1 MNESM
6 NEYGNSQNQELEG
19 LIMGMRPG
27 AQPDSGSWDYRDP
40 VFPPG
45 GGTQG
50 AALFLARLACSPAFP
65 AKHGPLPSWMVR
77 IEGREG
83 MLVSQLFLITS
94 LREWLT
100 QQAALTGI
108 GRLSAEGV
116 GGVRCRGGGH
126 ESPAAI

>member
-19 LIMGMRPG
+19 LIMGTRPG
-27 AQPDSGSWDYRDP
+27 AQHDSGSWDYRDP
-40 VFPPG
+40 VFPQG
-45 GGTQG
+45 GGTHG
-50 AALFLARLACSPAFP
+50 GCLISGWLACSPAFP

-77 IEGREG
+77 VEGREG
-83 MLVSQLFLITS
+83 MLVSQLFLIAS

-108 GRLSAEGV
+108 GGLSAEG
-116 GGVRCRGGGH
+116 G
-126 ESPAAI
+126 E